1 MKCIFFC
8 MGPIFSR
15 SNSAALPLSLPHSL
29 FSSDQRDV
37 WVVGTIN
44 TTGINLNLDLHPQ
57 HSDSCLPLVVSL
69 FPYFSLS
76 KVCFVYAIKHI
87 EKQTPFCVH

>member
-37 WVVGTIN
+37 WVGSTIN

-69 FPYFSLS
+69 FPCFSLS
-76 KVCFVYAIKHI
+76 KVCFCLCY
-87 EKQTPFCVH
+87 